1 MGKYLDEKRI
11 EEFLRKYE
19 IDDDKL
25 VNAIKS
31 KIESKKIRL
40 DLSERENLF
49 NILVQIFESTRIN
62 HIDIN
67 EDEKIFIFINEIE
80 VMVNYKDKVI
90 IF

>member
-19 IDDDKL
+19 IDDKL

-80 VMVNYKDKVI
+80 VKVNFTEKFI
-90 IF
+90 EF

>member
-19 IDDDKL
+19 IDDKL

-80 VMVNYKDKVI
+80 VRVNFTEKFI
-90 IF
+90 EF

>member
-80 VMVNYKDKVI
+80 VRVNYKDKVI